1 MTALASSTRTEL
13 PATRRRPVAAV
24 AGVLGGLVL
33 AVLWSFEFVDHVI
46 GDNVANSV
54 LGTDAKQTAI
64 AGSAAGVVFA
74 FVSGFAGTFTAC
86 NIAVFGA
93 LPDVAECSTAPR
105 RGRLAA
111 ALVPLGWLALGLVS
125 VAAVYGFLAVLVGS
139 RLPQLSTDTVGDGL
153 PVRLVQASV
162 VFGVIGLAFAWL
174 GLAALGLLPDPFAG
188 RPVARL
194 VTLGALVGGFLVG
207 RPYPLFH
214 KLLEQ
219 AVDSHN
225 PFYGALV
232 LVLQSLGN
240 VLIMAVLA
248 LLLVLGTRG
257 AFQRWLARPGRAALL
272 VGVSLLALGA
282 FLVFYWDV
290 RLPAMFGYGWFPTMP
305 WNA

>member
-1 MTALASSTRTEL
+1 MTTLARPTANRPLTRD
-13 PATRRRPVAAV
+13 RRPIAALVAV
-24 AGVLGGLVL
+24 AGGLLL
-33 AVLWSFEFVDHVI
+33 AMLWSFELVDHVI
-46 GDNVANSV
+46 GDSVANSV
-54 LGTDAKQTAI
+54 LGTDAKQTVI
-64 AGSAAGVVFA
+64 GGSAAGALFA

-93 LPDVAECSTAPR
+93 LPDVAGRADGSR
-105 RGRLAA
+105 RGRVAAVLA
-111 ALVPLGWLALGLVS
+111 PLGWLALGLVS
-125 VAAVYGFLAVLVGS
+125 VAAVYGFVAVLIGS
-139 RLPQLSTDTVGDGL
+139 RLPQLSTATVGAGF

-162 VFGVIGLAFAWL
+162 VFGLIGLAFAAL
-174 GLAALGLLPDPFAG
+174 GLAALGLLPDPFAN
-188 RPVARL
+188 RPTARL

-225 PFYGALV
+225 PFYGALA

-240 VLIMAVLA
+240 ILVMVVLA

-257 AFQRWLARPGRAALL
+257 GVQRWLSRPGRAGLL
-272 VGVSLLALGA
+272 VGVALLVLGA

-290 RLPAMFGYGWFPTMP
+290 RLPAKFGYGWFPTMP